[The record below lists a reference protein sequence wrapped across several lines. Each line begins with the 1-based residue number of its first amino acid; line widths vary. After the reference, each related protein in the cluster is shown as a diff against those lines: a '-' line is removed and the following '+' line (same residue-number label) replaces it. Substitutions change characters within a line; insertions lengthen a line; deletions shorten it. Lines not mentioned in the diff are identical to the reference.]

1 MIALLTGGHFGLF
14 AMLLAA
20 IVLSL
25 SFHEFGHAACARLL
39 GDDTAERH
47 GRLTLNP
54 LAHIDPMGLLMVV
67 AVGFGYAKPVP
78 VNPARL
84 RHAWAEAAVAAA
96 GPLANLV
103 LAALC
108 VNILVWGLAG
118 GFPLLEGPSARVF
131 FLYLARINLLLMLF
145 NLIPVGPLDGHY
157 ILQWLLPP
165 GPAARYR
172 ELNRR
177 WGSWVLLGLILLA
190 VAGVPVFGVLTGLSD
205 RLLPFLTI
213 V

>member
-1 MIALLTGGHFGLF
+1 MIELLTQGHFGLF
-14 AMLLAA
+14 AMLLVA

-25 SFHEFGHAACARLL
+25 TFHEFGHAACAKML

-67 AVGFGYAKPVP
+67 AVGFGYARPVP

-84 RHAWAEAAVAAA
+84 RHAGAAAAVAFA
-96 GPLANLV
+96 GPFANLV

-108 VNILVWGLAG
+108 VNFLVYGLANDIA
-118 GFPLLEGPSARVF
+118 LLDEPAARVF

-145 NLIPVGPLDGHY
+145 NLIPIGRSTGTTSCSGCC
-157 ILQWLLPP
+157 LPDW
-165 GPAARYR
+165 
-172 ELNRR
+172 RR
-177 WGSWVLLGLILLA
+177 ATASSTG
-190 VAGVPVFGVLTGLSD
+190 AGEAGRCSD
-205 RLLPFLTI
+205 SSCSRLPECPCSAPW
-213 V
+213 

>member
-1 MIALLTGGHFGLF
+1 MIGLLTEGHFGLF

-25 SFHEFGHAACARLL
+25 SFHEFGHAACAKLL

-78 VNPARL
+78 VSPVRL

-96 GPLANLV
+96 GPFANLV

-108 VNILVWGLAG
+108 VNFLVWGLNNNVALIED
-118 GFPLLEGPSARVF
+118 PAARVF
-131 FLYLARINLLLMLF
+131 CLYLARINLLLMLF
-145 NLIPVGPLDGHY
+145 NLIPIGPLDGHY
-157 ILQWLLPP
+157 IMQWLLPP
-165 GPAARYR
+165 DLAMRYR
-172 ELNRR
+172 QLNRR
-177 WGSWVLLGLILLA
+177 WGSWALLGLIVLA
-190 VAGVPVFGVLTGLSD
+190 VAGVPVFRFLVGLSD
-205 RLLPFLTI
+205 RLLPFLTF

>member
-1 MIALLTGGHFGLF
+1 MIDLLTQGHFGLF

-25 SFHEFGHAACARLL
+25 TFHEFGHAACAKML

-67 AVGFGYAKPVP
+67 AVGFGYARPVP

-84 RHAWAEAAVAAA
+84 RHAGAAAAVAFA
-96 GPLANLV
+96 GPFANLV

-108 VNILVWGLAG
+108 VNFLVYGLANDLA
-118 GFPLLEGPSARVF
+118 LLQDPSVQVF
-131 FLYLARINLLLMLF
+131 CLYLARINLLLMLF
-145 NLIPVGPLDGHY
+145 NLMPIGPLDGHY
-157 ILQWLLPP
+157 IMQWLLPP
-165 GPAARYR
+165 GLAARYR

-177 WGSWVLLGLILLA
+177 WGSWALIALILLA
-190 VAGVPVFGVLTGLSD
+190 VAGVPVFSSLVRLSD
-205 RLLPFLTI
+205 RLLPFLTFL
-213 V
+213 

>member
-1 MIALLTGGHFGLF
+1 MIGLLTQGEFLLF
-14 AMLLAA
+14 AILLAA
-20 IVLSL
+20 IVASL
-25 SFHEFGHAACARLL
+25 SFHEFGHAACAKLL

-54 LAHIDPMGLLMVV
+54 LAHIDPMGLLMVI

-78 VNPARL
+78 VSPMRL
-84 RHAWAEAAVAAA
+84 RHAWAEATVAFA
-96 GPLANLV
+96 GPFANLI

-108 VNILVWGLAG
+108 VNILVWGMMNDIA
-118 GFPLLEGPSARVF
+118 LLNEPAARVF

-157 ILQWLLPP
+157 IMQWLLPP
-165 GPAARYR
+165 RLAMRYR

-177 WGSWVLLGLILLA
+177 FGSWALLGLILLA
-190 VAGVPVFGVLTGLSD
+190 VAGVPVFSFLAGLSD
-205 RLLPFLTI
+205 RILPFLTI

>member
-1 MIALLTGGHFGLF
+1 MIGLLTQGEFLLF
-14 AMLLAA
+14 AILLAA
-20 IVLSL
+20 IVASL
-25 SFHEFGHAACARLL
+25 SFHEFGHAACAKLL

-54 LAHIDPMGLLMVV
+54 LAHIDPMGLLMVI

-78 VNPARL
+78 VSPLRL
-84 RHAWAEAAVAAA
+84 RYAWAEATVAFA
-96 GPLANLV
+96 GPFANLI
-103 LAALC
+103 LATLC
-108 VNILVWGLAG
+108 VNILVWGMMTDLA
-118 GFPLLEGPSARVF
+118 LLNEPAARVF

-157 ILQWLLPP
+157 IMQWLLPP
-165 GPAARYR
+165 RLAMRYR

-177 WGSWVLLGLILLA
+177 FGSWALLGLILLA
-190 VAGVPVFGVLTGLSD
+190 VAGVPVFSFLAELSD
-205 RLLPFLTI
+205 RILPFLTI

>member
-1 MIALLTGGHFGLF
+1 MIELLTQGHFGLF
-14 AMLLAA
+14 ATLIAA

-25 SFHEFGHAACARLL
+25 TFHEFGHAACAKML

-78 VNPARL
+78 VNPFRL
-84 RHAWAEAAVAAA
+84 RHAWAEAAVAFA
-96 GPLANLV
+96 GPFANLI
-103 LAALC
+103 LATLC
-108 VNILVWGLAG
+108 VNLLVFGLMNDIALVQD
-118 GFPLLEGPSARVF
+118 PAARVF

-157 ILQWLLPP
+157 IMQWLLPS
-165 GPAARYR
+165 GLAVRYR
-172 ELNRR
+172 EMNRR
-177 WGSWVLLGLILLA
+177 WGSWALLGLIVLA
-190 VAGVPVFGVLTGLSD
+190 VAGVPVFSFLARLSD
-205 RLLPFLTI
+205 RLLPFLTF